1 MTSPQ
6 VTAPDA
12 NTRLGLYLCLYLER
26 WGTLPT
32 QLAEWLEH
40 PDHQEDAQSA

>member
-1 MTSPQ
+1 MTQDP
-6 VTAPDA
+6 TAPGV

-32 QLAEWLEH
+32 QLSEWLGEH
-40 PDHQEDAQSA
+40 PYDQEDAQSA